1 MGKYYNNKVR
11 HFRGTFLLMS
21 NLETERWTGLNIRL
35 ESIFHP
41 SAWAVGNADQFR
53 MTGSGATAK
62 WIADILNLKVRI
74 LLFLKIRSIALCS
87 SLIYAGPACLNGR
100 MRELARKMYT
110 NMKSQT
116 RVYVVGKHFTCAL
129 WFHSTNRNNRAG
141 SCCCFQL
148 FHIGAH
154 RPWSIYRTTPAVHI
168 RKTTKNLQ
176 FFEREKK
183 KKKLLND
190 VSKPLA
196 LNRISLLPEKSV
208 TSNVPYEALLLF
220 LKNV

>member
-1 MGKYYNNKVR
+1 
-11 HFRGTFLLMS
+11 MS

-41 SAWAVGNADQFR
+41 SAWAVGDADQFR

-62 WIADILNLKVRI
+62 WIADILNLKVRV

-168 RKTTKNLQ
+168 RKTTKKLAI
-176 FFEREKK
+176 FWKRK

-220 LKNV
+220 RKMFKDVT